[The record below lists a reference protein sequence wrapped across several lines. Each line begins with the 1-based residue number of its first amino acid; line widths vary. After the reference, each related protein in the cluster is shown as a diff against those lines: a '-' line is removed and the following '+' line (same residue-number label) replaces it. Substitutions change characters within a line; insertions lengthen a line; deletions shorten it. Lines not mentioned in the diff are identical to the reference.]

1 MGIGPGTGAMCVG
14 LYKYGWLAAT
24 WGGVPRLCC
33 CPYSSLCETAHSS
46 LCETHGAAYAPA
58 RPVSER
64 ATRPPPAGTGTG
76 GVLVRNR
83 RFEPFTRV
91 RTFCR
96 CTGRRLTGAN
106 LLPSSPSQDTPQVPH
121 NALWASPRTL
131 PRNPRTRPYWRPLA
145 PPVTVGGG
153 RSGPGRPECPTSLAN
168 GRRGCRLSNEG
179 GPTLPWGTPKK
190 ARPQGAIPQGRQ
202 PDYRFGWPTLPALP
216 PRTAH

>member
-1 MGIGPGTGAMCVG
+1 M
-14 LYKYGWLAAT
+14 
-24 WGGVPRLCC
+24 RN
-33 CPYSSLCETAHSS
+33 
-46 LCETHGAAYAPA
+46 APA